1 MIIKDT
7 KHGVRFTATLL
18 VILLAIFCNDASR
31 RHAHGS
37 QSASPPERPYALVIG
52 VADYDHWP
60 DIPQAI
66 DNAHKVARLLETGG
80 FEVQLVEN
88 PSATFLNAALEAL
101 VYPAGQLAA
110 RDIVVYYCGQS
121 ASKVQTDGTDMGW
134 IIPRDCPQPADQP
147 DQFESQAVSTRTI
160 EAYAGQIKSRRVI
173 MFFDAALAGDI
184 FAIEPPAL
192 RMAGPHN
199 TQPVRQYI
207 IAGQADEPIMDH
219 NVFADTLIQALGGQA
234 DAVQDGQVTGSELA
248 VFIASRIAQ
257 ATQGRIN
264 PQYGKSR
271 NPELSRGDFV
281 FNKIELSAGS
291 RLHVRCRPADA
302 RIKILNIQPKFAQG
316 ISLAPGKYKIE
327 VSAAGHATQ
336 RKWITLVAGRDTEIR
351 VDLKKLIP
359 VTVNTLG
366 MAMKWIDADDF
377 FMGSPDDEPGRQSD
391 EEIVRVRLTD
401 GFRMQTTEV
410 SVGQFSQFIAN
421 TGYRTQAEQNG
432 GCWVPD
438 TTGRWRLSPDA
449 NWKTAGPWM
458 KSDGKKCELL
468 PVTCVSWNDAMAFA
482 HWLSEQED
490 RTYDLPT
497 EAQWEMACR
506 AGTRSPF
513 AYGQC
518 IDLRS
523 ANYAAAGTFYTQ
535 CGHQPNQV
543 HPHPKPIDVR
553 LKNRWDLSD
562 MHGNAAEWCRDWYGP
577 YSKSRKAGT
586 TFGTER
592 VFRGGHFGSPADQCR
607 CANRSSFKPDA
618 AASVIGFRLVQ
629 ISSP

>member
-1 MIIKDT
+1 MIDKDIMN
-7 KHGVRFTATLL
+7 GVRFTTTLL
-18 VILLAIFCNDASR
+18 AVLLAIFCNDAGK
-31 RHAHGS
+31 RHARGS

-60 DIPQAI
+60 HIPQAL
-66 DNAHKVARLLETGG
+66 DNARKVARLLKTGG
-80 FEVQLVEN
+80 FEVHLLEN
-88 PSATFLNAALEAL
+88 PSGTVLKSALKTL
-101 VYPAGQLAA
+101 VYPVGQLAG

-121 ASKVQTDGTDMGW
+121 ASKVQTDGIDLGW

-147 DQFESQAVSTRTI
+147 DMFEGQAVSTRSI
-160 EAYAGQIKSRRVI
+160 ETYAEQMLSRRVI
-173 MFFDAALAGDI
+173 MFFDTALAGDV

-192 RMAGPHN
+192 RMAGSHN
-199 TQPVRQYI
+199 TQPARQFL
-207 IAGQADEPIMDH
+207 IAGNPDEPVMDH
-219 NVFADTLIQALGGQA
+219 NVFADTLIQALSGKA
-234 DAVQDGQVTGSELA
+234 DAVQDGKVTGSELA
-248 VFIASRIAQ
+248 VFIANRFAQ
-257 ATQGRIN
+257 ATHGRIN

-281 FNKIELSAGS
+281 FNKIEPAAKS
-291 RLHVRCRPADA
+291 RLHVQCRPADA
-302 RIKILNIQPKFAQG
+302 RIRILNIQPKFVQG
-316 ISLAPGKYKIE
+316 ISLAPGKYRIE

-336 RKWITLVAGRDTEIR
+336 RKWITLTAGRDTELR
-351 VDLKKLIP
+351 VDLKKIIP
-359 VTVNTLG
+359 VTVNAMG
-366 MAMKWIDADDF
+366 MAMKWIDADEF

-391 EEIVRVRLTD
+391 EEMVRVRLTD

-432 GCWVPD
+432 GCWSPD
-438 TTGRWRLSPDA
+438 STGRWQLRPDA

-458 KSDGKKCELL
+458 ESDGKKRELL

-482 HWLSEQED
+482 HWLSDQED

-513 AYGQC
+513 AFGQC
-518 IDLRS
+518 LDLRS
-523 ANYAAAGTFYTQ
+523 ANYAAAGTFYAQ
-535 CGHQPNQV
+535 CGYQPEQV
-543 HPHPKPIDVR
+543 HPRPKPIDVR
-553 LKNRWDLSD
+553 LKNPWDLSD

-577 YSKSRKAGT
+577 YSKSRRADA

-607 CANRSSFKPDA
+607 CAKRSSFKPDA

-629 ISSP
+629 IASP